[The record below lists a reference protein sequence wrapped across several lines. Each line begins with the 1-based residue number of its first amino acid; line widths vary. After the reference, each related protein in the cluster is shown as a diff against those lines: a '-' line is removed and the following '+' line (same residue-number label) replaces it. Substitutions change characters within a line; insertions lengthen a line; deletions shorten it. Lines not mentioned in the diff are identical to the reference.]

1 MTSLK
6 LEIISD
12 IDMYCSLK
20 KVWEEVFLG
29 GIPSKVNS
37 KYMKSYDDK
46 KPSKYVTYLD
56 ANNLYGQ
63 VMRQYLPYAGIRLLI
78 LEEINK
84 FNVNFIHRDSPDGYI
99 LEVDLEYY
107 TIYIMIMF
115 KLLKNLRL
123 IVICYENVITVN
135 LQMNITFKLVML
147 KNVFK
152 I

>member
-1 MTSLK
+1 
-6 LEIISD
+6 
-12 IDMYCSLK
+12 
-20 KVWEEVFLG
+20 
-29 GIPSKVNS
+29 
-37 KYMKSYDDK
+37 MKSYDDK

-56 ANNLYGQ
+56 ANNLYDQ

-99 LEVDLEYY
+99 LEVDLEYN